1 MIRIIDSY
9 LENLLK
15 NIGSEYDEK
24 EDVKTTE
31 LRALIFRGLGITCEN
46 NKYIDTA
53 KNLYSK
59 YLNDKN
65 SVEPNL
71 AASAIAII
79 AQNGDKDLHTE
90 FFEKY
95 TSSQIPQEKIR
106 FLFSLSEFKSNDLI
120 KETLK
125 LSLSEKI
132 KNQDAPYLIAT
143 AIRNYRHTK
152 TAWNFVEQNWEKINK
167 IFPNNTIP
175 RMFGGIKSVSDK
187 ELAERISLFF
197 DKNPVPQGQKTIDQN
212 LEKMNINLKFV
223 DHQSKILNNWL
234 QDF

>member
-1 MIRIIDSY
+1 M
-9 LENLLK
+9 
-15 NIGSEYDEK
+15 
-24 EDVKTTE
+24 
-31 LRALIFRGLGITCEN
+31 
-46 NKYIDTA
+46 
-53 KNLYSK
+53 
-59 YLNDKN
+59 
-65 SVEPNL
+65 
-71 AASAIAII
+71 
-79 AQNGDKDLHTE
+79 
-90 FFEKY
+90 
-95 TSSQIPQEKIR
+95 
-106 FLFSLSEFKSNDLI
+106 I

-143 AIRNYRHTK
+143 AIRNYRHTN

-212 LEKMNINLKFV
+212 LEKMKINLKFV
-223 DHQSKILNNWL
+223 DHQSIILNNWL
-234 QDF
+234 QGF